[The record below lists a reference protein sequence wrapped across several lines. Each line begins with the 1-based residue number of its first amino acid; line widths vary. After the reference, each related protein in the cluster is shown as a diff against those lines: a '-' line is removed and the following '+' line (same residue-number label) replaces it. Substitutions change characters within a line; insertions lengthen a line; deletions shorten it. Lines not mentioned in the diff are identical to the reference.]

1 MLSKS
6 CEYAIRSVLCVAS
19 HQHSYPD
26 KSIGIK
32 QISDSLQIPVHFLGK
47 VMQNLT
53 RQQIL
58 QSAKGKNGGF
68 FLTPKQL
75 DTPIMRIV
83 EVVDSSLYFNRCGL
97 GLEKC
102 SDEHP
107 CALHNDFAVFRD
119 GFAKALRTHTISSMT
134 IAHQKGDIHLVSL

>member
-19 HQHSYPD
+19 HQFSNTG

-32 QISDSLQIPVHFLGK
+32 QLSENLEIPLHFLGK

-68 FLTPKQL
+68 FLTEEQL
-75 DTPIMRIV
+75 NNPVIKIV
-83 EVVDSSLYFNRCGL
+83 EVVDGSLNFNRCGL
-97 GLEKC
+97 GLSKC
-102 SDEHP
+102 TAEHP
-107 CALHNDFAVFRD
+107 CAIHNDFAVFRD
-119 GFAKALRTHTISSMT
+119 GFANALRTHTISSMT
-134 IAHQKGDIHLVSL
+134 AAHQKGDIHLVSL